1 MKQDDNGNFYNQS
14 EKDNSAQSGNKPL
27 FTAYNENVA
36 GWLKQDKNDN
46 FFISIKLPLGLGNFN
61 LYPEDHFNGQVIT
74 AFNQFGNHIEREVL
88 E

>member
-1 MKQDDNGNFYNQS
+1 MSSNNTIFNSS
-14 EKDNSAQSGNKPL
+14 ESNDSNSAQSGNKPL

-46 FFISIKLPLGLGNFN
+46 FFISIKLPLGIGNFN
-61 LYPEDHFNGQVIT
+61 LYPEDSPEGLVT
-74 AFNQFGNHIEREVL
+74 AFNQFGRHIQREVL